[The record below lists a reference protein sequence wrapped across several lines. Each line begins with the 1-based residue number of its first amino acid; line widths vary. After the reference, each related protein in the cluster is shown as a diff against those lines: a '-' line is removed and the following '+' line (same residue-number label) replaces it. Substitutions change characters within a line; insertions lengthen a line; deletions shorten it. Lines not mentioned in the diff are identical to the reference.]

1 MWREEKNKDK
11 FKMKLLISVIIPVF
25 NGDKYLGEAIESV
38 LSQDGFNFDIIVVDD
53 GSTDNT
59 AKIAESFKSSLR
71 YHYQT
76 NSGAG
81 AARNQGISMARGDF
95 FAFLD
100 ADDLW
105 TADKM
110 KLQWHAFQEHPDLD
124 MVLGHVQQ
132 FYSPDLT
139 QSEKDRIDI
148 PTEILPGYHV
158 GAMLIKKNSFLQVGL
173 FKEELRIGDT
183 IDWYARST
191 ELKLKSIMLPD
202 ILMKR
207 RIHKTN
213 LGISQRDQRKGY
225 IHALKSALDRRRNNG

>member
-1 MWREEKNKDK
+1 
-11 FKMKLLISVIIPVF
+11 MKPLISVIIPVF
-25 NGDKYLGEAIESV
+25 NGEKYLAEAIKSV

-59 AKIAESFKSSLR
+59 AKIAENFKSLLR
-71 YHYQT
+71 YHHQT

-110 KLQWHAFQEHPDLD
+110 KLQWRAFNEHPELD
-124 MVLGHVQQ
+124 IALGHVLQ

-139 QSEKDRIDI
+139 QTEKDRIDI
-148 PTEILPGYHV
+148 PVEIMPGYHV
-158 GAMLIKKNSFLQVGL
+158 GAMLIRKNSFLQVGL

-183 IDWYARST
+183 IDWYARSS
-191 ELKLKSIMLPD
+191 ELKLNSIMLPD
-202 ILMKR
+202 IVMKR

-213 LGISQRDQRKGY
+213 LGISRRDQRIGY
-225 IHALKSALDRRRNNG
+225 IHALKSALDRRRNKG